1 MSDPQRL
8 RSASDNDLE
17 RLLLR
22 AGRERAP
29 GRGRQRAL
37 LAATAALGT
46 GLAASGSAAAGAI
59 GAKTSSVLSL
69 KWLAVVGLAGV
80 GAMTAA
86 VVIQGR
92 PASPGA
98 GRVEDPPVRLESAAT
113 TARSARAR
121 PTAPAASGAL
131 DPMDPLRAEPTAPV
145 APAATEAPPAP
156 LPGTPAATGTVAAA
170 PPSSLRSA
178 PSATGT
184 SVHAELATLDQAR
197 SALAAGQP
205 AQALAILDTY
215 TATYPRAAMAPE
227 ATMLR
232 IEALVR
238 AGDRAAAERLGT
250 AFLESH
256 PQSPYAARIRSLL
269 GRTNP

>member
-8 RSASDNDLE
+8 RSSSDNELE

-22 AGRERAP
+22 AGRGRAP
-29 GRGRQRAL
+29 AQARQRAL

-46 GLAASGSAAAGAI
+46 GLVSGSAAAGAI
-59 GAKTSSVLSL
+59 GAKTGSILSL

-92 PASPGA
+92 PASPNA
-98 GRVEDPPVRLESAAT
+98 GRVEEPPVRLESAAA
-113 TARSARAR
+113 TARTARAR
-121 PTAPAASGAL
+121 PTAPTGSGQVE
-131 DPMDPLRAEPTAPV
+131 PVEPTVPV
-145 APAATEAPPAP
+145 ELAATEAPPAP
-156 LPGTPAATGTVAAA
+156 FVGAPAPWATATAKAD
-170 PPSSLRSA
+170 PSATLRSA
-178 PSATGT
+178 PSVAGT
-184 SVHAELATLDQAR
+184 SVPAELATLDQAR
-197 SALAAGQP
+197 GALAAGEP
-205 AQALAILDTY
+205 ARALAILDSY
-215 TATYPRAAMAPE
+215 TVTYPRAAMAPE
-227 ATMLR
+227 ATVLR

-238 AGDRAAAERLGT
+238 AGDRPAAERLGT

>member
-8 RSASDNDLE
+8 RSASDDDLE

-22 AGRERAP
+22 AGRGRAP
-29 GRGRQRAL
+29 ARARQRAL

-46 GLAASGSAAAGAI
+46 GMAAGSAAAGAL
-59 GAKTSSVLSL
+59 GAKTGSVLSL

-92 PASPGA
+92 PASPSA
-98 GRVEDPPVRLESAAT
+98 GRVEEAPVRLESAAA

-121 PTAPAASGAL
+121 PTGPASSGEMAQ
-131 DPMDPLRAEPTAPV
+131 AEPTAAV
-145 APAATEAPPAP
+145 EPAATEAPPVPLAGAPAVTAPSTAKVDPSASLRPAP
-156 LPGTPAATGTVAAA
+156 L
-170 PPSSLRSA
+170 
-178 PSATGT
+178 ATGT
-184 SVHAELATLDQAR
+184 SVPAELATLDQAR
-197 SALAAGQP
+197 GALAAGQP
-205 AQALAILDTY
+205 AQALAILDAY
-215 TATYPRAAMAPE
+215 SATYPRAAMAPE
-227 ATMLR
+227 ATMVR

-238 AGDRAAAERLGT
+238 AGDRPAAERLGD